1 VAACVHPIQ
10 DREPY
15 IDGIYYVSSL
25 HSLYVDGDVDL
36 SNEAEHHP
44 WLQWYSYRMS
54 PAPRGLR
61 NPFPIGPSLLWWP
74 FYFVYDVAS
83 QFLGGA
89 GITAES
95 GPVAAPAYFGTTFWV
110 VIGFFLVAD
119 LLRLLGASMR
129 ARIAIAGIIALASPL
144 PAYVLYAPDMG
155 HGCSFATVALLLW
168 TSVWS
173 WRSAHLSSVRWLVC
187 GLALGLAFTV
197 RWQDALTVVI
207 PVTLL
212 IDASSSASTRPVWLE
227 RVQGIFWLGLGGLV
241 GSLPQ
246 LFYWKAL
253 YGSWLTIPQG
263 GSFLSAAHAEP
274 FAFLFSTW
282 NGVFLSHPL
291 LLLATLGVFAPPR
304 RATDPPWLGSRSLQ
318 VAICLVLLL
327 ELVSCMGVRDWWAG
341 GSFGQR
347 RVVSLLPVFALGAA
361 ALPGALELGRS
372 AARRRAF
379 GAVCTFLLAWN
390 VLSLARLYDGS
401 VPYNPADANW
411 YASGVV
417 YERYAYGRY
426 FADLLFSQGGR
437 LVQPS
442 PADP

>member
-1 VAACVHPIQ
+1 
-10 DREPY
+10 
-15 IDGIYYVSSL
+15 
-25 HSLYVDGDVDL
+25 
-36 SNEAEHHP
+36 
-44 WLQWYSYRMS
+44 M
-54 PAPRGLR
+54 
-61 NPFPIGPSLLWWP
+61 
-74 FYFVYDVAS
+74 AS
-83 QFLGGA
+83 QLSGGA
-89 GITAES
+89 GITAEG

-129 ARIAIAGIIALASPL
+129 ARIAIAVLIALASPL
-144 PAYVLYAPDMG
+144 PAYVVYAPDMG
-155 HGCSFATVALLLW
+155 HGCSFAGVAWLLW
-168 TSVWS
+168 TCVWC
-173 WRSAHLSSVRWLVC
+173 WRRAHVASARWLVC

-197 RWQDALTVVI
+197 RWQDALLVVI

-212 IDASSSASTRPVWLE
+212 MATSSSASPQRAWLE
-227 RVQGIFWLGLGGLV
+227 RVQGIVWLGLGGLL

-263 GSFLSAAHAEP
+263 GSFLSVAHVEP
-274 FAFLFSTW
+274 LAFLFSTW

-291 LLLATLGVFAPPR
+291 LLWAALGVFAPPR
-304 RATDPPWLGSRSLQ
+304 RATDPPWLGSRSFQ
-318 VAICLVLLL
+318 AAVCVALLL
-327 ELVSCMGVRDWWAG
+327 ELVSCMLVRDWWAG

-347 RVVSLLPVFALGAA
+347 RIVSLLPLFALGAA
-361 ALPGALELGRS
+361 ALPGALEGKWS
-372 AARRRAF
+372 AARRRTVA
-379 GAVCTFLLAWN
+379 GVCTFLIAWN

-437 LVQPS
+437 QGQAS